1 MYQKILSG
9 TLTEHRK
16 YVTVNYIALHA
27 DDLGERVGKYLLLY
41 WSKKKTTGSKIMFAC

>member
-27 DDLGERVGKYLLLY
+27 DDLGERVGKYY
-41 WSKKKTTGSKIMFAC
+41 CTGAKKKKLQAAR